1 MGLGLLKSI
10 LITGLGFAEVF
21 GEGENVRSRF
31 VTGSDAM
38 QKIRR
43 VELVGCAVLLAL
55 VFPGAGEAYGGI
67 VVAYIDPGTGSL
79 IIQMVLAVLVGAGF
93 AVKIFWA
100 NIKSFFS
107 RLFAKKRD
115 DSDK

>member
-1 MGLGLLKSI
+1 MKQISK
-10 LITGLGFAEVF
+10 V
-21 GEGENVRSRF
+21 VS
-31 VTGSDAM
+31 
-38 QKIRR
+38 
-43 VELVGCAVLLAL
+43 LVACAVLFVFILANVARPRSAL
-55 VFPGAGEAYGGI
+55 E
-67 VVAYIDPGTGSL
+67 AYIDPGTGSL
-79 IIQMVLAVLVGAGF
+79 ILQILLAILVGAGF

>member
-1 MGLGLLKSI
+1 MKQISK
-10 LITGLGFAEVF
+10 VV
-21 GEGENVRSRF
+21 N
-31 VTGSDAM
+31 
-38 QKIRR
+38 
-43 VELVGCAVLLAL
+43 LVVCAVLF
-55 VFPGAGEAYGGI
+55 VFIFANVAWPRSDIE
-67 VVAYIDPGTGSL
+67 AYIDPGTGSL
-79 IIQMVLAVLVGAGF
+79 ILQILLAVLVGAGF